1 MKKML
6 LFLFLMVISV
16 TAFAQNYPHVTI
28 RDIQYINPDSV
39 SSGCEIQSQ
48 LAGDTVNVTG
58 VVMVAP
64 YRDANPDSGTTLI
77 AGAPAL
83 ILQDTADTEWAGI
96 LVRYPNMPAGNAFG
110 LIDTGYVV
118 NVTGVVVPYFNTT
131 ELDLIEFDAAG
142 VVGFMQRPQ
151 PIHLTMDSLAET
163 GSLQGL
169 CKGAKWESMFVEV
182 DTVTATSG
190 GVGTG
195 SYIIYDQNNTQVIT
209 GNQSSYFRN
218 ATVPVP
224 GTILGKVV
232 GYIQN
237 RDNVPNTTY
246 ANLINPAYPGDVTVA
261 SFSPS
266 ISNLTRDP
274 ANVGYGDQVTI
285 SSQIV
290 DPDGS
295 VASAK
300 LYYRKNSEADVELTL
315 NNSSGDTWEAVL
327 PAQNDSCVISYFVWA
342 EDNSGLQSVYP
353 ADTARSRFFYL
364 VLPNRALNIRD
375 VQFSPFGGGY
385 SSFSGYDVTV
395 TGVVTADTS
404 DINGNETGT
413 LTGSQVYIQDGQ
425 GPWSGV
431 RINGTE
437 VLNLNSGDDVT
448 VTGTV
453 SESNGLT
460 QVGGIDASSNI
471 TVNSIGNALPTA
483 EDLLTSVIDRKT
495 NGTVDAEQWEG
506 VLVKYSNLT
515 VTDENADGNPGPE
528 EGSGGNRNF
537 GDILVA
543 DGSGSNTRI
552 DLEDGNHDY
561 NNWWFAGQDT
571 LPTYVST
578 GSTFESVTGVVYYAF
593 SNYKLVPRKNNDI
606 VGFTTDVKDEANSQP
621 TAYHLNQNYPNP
633 FNPSTIISY
642 SIPYSGLVTV
652 KVYNM
657 LGQEVQTLVNQFQS
671 SGNHQ
676 VTFNG
681 SSLSSGVYLYRINSE
696 NYNMVRKM
704 VLLK

>member
-6 LFLFLMVISV
+6 LFLVLTIISV
-16 TAFAQNYPHVTI
+16 TAFAQNYPHVSI
-28 RDIQYINPDSV
+28 RDIQYVNQDTL
-39 SSGCEIQSQ
+39 SGCEISSP
-48 LAGDTVNVTG
+48 LAGDTVNITG

-83 ILQDTADTEWAGI
+83 ILQDTADTEWSGI
-96 LVRYPNMPAGNAFG
+96 LVRYPGMPSGNPFG

-118 NVTGVVVPYFNTT
+118 NVTGVVVPYFTTT

-142 VVGFMQRPQ
+142 VVGFMERPQ

-182 DTVTATSG
+182 DSVTATSG
-190 GVGTG
+190 GVGSG
-195 SYIIYDQNNTQVIT
+195 SYVIYDQNNTQVIV

-218 ATVPVP
+218 AAVPVP

-237 RDNVPNTTY
+237 RDNITNTTY
-246 ANLINPAYPGDVTVA
+246 ASLISPAYPGDVTVA

-266 ISNLTRDP
+266 ISSLMRDP
-274 ANVGYGDQVTI
+274 VDVGFGDAVTI
-285 SSQIV
+285 SANIV

-295 VASAK
+295 VSSAK
-300 LYYRKNSEADVELTL
+300 LYYRKNFGADVELTM
-315 NNSSGDTWEAVL
+315 NNTSGDTWQAVI
-327 PAQNDSCVISYFVWA
+327 PAQNDSCVMSYVVWA
-342 EDNSGLQSVYP
+342 KDNSGLESVYP
-353 ADTARSRFFYL
+353 ADTAKSRFFYL
-364 VLPNRALNIRD
+364 VLPDRALNIRD
-375 VQFSPFGGGY
+375 VQYSPFGGGY
-385 SSFSGYDVTV
+385 SGFSGYDVTV
-395 TGVVTADTS
+395 TGVVTSDTS
-404 DINGNETGT
+404 DIDGNETGT
-413 LTGSQVYIQDGQ
+413 LTGPQVYIQDGQ
-425 GPWSGV
+425 GAWSGI

-437 VLNLNSGDDVT
+437 VLALSRGDNVT

-460 QVGGIDASSNI
+460 QVGGINSSSNV
-471 TVNSIGNALPTA
+471 TVNSSGNTLPTA
-483 EDLLTSVIDRKT
+483 EELATSDLDQKT

-543 DGSGSNTRI
+543 DASGSNTRI
-552 DLEDGNHDY
+552 DLQDGNHIY

-578 GSTFESVTGVVYYAF
+578 GSTFESVTGIVYYAF
-593 SNYKLVPRKNNDI
+593 SNYKLVPRKNDDI
-606 VGFTTDVKDEANSQP
+606 VGFVTDVKDAVDPQP
-621 TAYHLNQNYPNP
+621 SAYQLNQNYPNP
-633 FNPSTIISY
+633 FNPSTVISY
-642 SIPYSGLVTV
+642 SIPRGGLVTV

-657 LGQEVQTLVNQFQS
+657 IGQEVETLVNQFQS
-671 SGNHQ
+671 SGSHQ

-681 SSLSSGVYLYRINSE
+681 RSLSSGVYFYRINSE
-696 NYNMVRKM
+696 NFNMVRKM

>member
-6 LFLFLMVISV
+6 LFLFLMIISV
-16 TAFAQNYPHVTI
+16 TAFAQNYPHVSI
-28 RDIQYINPDSV
+28 RDIQYVNQDTL
-39 SSGCEIQSQ
+39 SSCEIPSP
-48 LAGDTVNVTG
+48 LAGDTVNITG

-83 ILQDTADTEWAGI
+83 ILQDTADTEWSGI
-96 LVRYPNMPAGNAFG
+96 LVRYPNMPAGNPFG

-131 ELDLIEFDAAG
+131 ELDLIEFDASG

-151 PIHLTMDSLAET
+151 PIHLTMDSLSVT
-163 GSLQGL
+163 GDIQGL

-182 DTVTATSG
+182 DTVTASTG
-190 GVGTG
+190 GIGTG
-195 SYIIYDQNNTQVIT
+195 SYIISDENNTQVVI

-237 RDNVPNTTY
+237 RDNYGTTSY
-246 ANLINPAYPGDVTVA
+246 ANLINPTYPGDVEVA

-266 ISNLTRDP
+266 VSNLVRDP
-274 ANVGYGDQVTI
+274 ANVGFGVQVTV
-285 SSQIV
+285 SADIV
-290 DPDGS
+290 DPDGYI
-295 VASAK
+295 ASAK
-300 LYYRKNSEADVELTL
+300 LYYRKNSGANVVVTL
-315 NNSSGDTWEAVL
+315 DSTSGNTWQAVL
-327 PAQNDSCVISYFVWA
+327 PAQNDSCVISYFIWA
-342 EDNSGLQSVYP
+342 QDNSGLESVYP
-353 ADTARSRFFYL
+353 ADTARSRYFYL
-364 VLPNRALNIRD
+364 VLPNRPLNIRD
-375 VQFSPFGGGY
+375 VQYSPFGGGY
-385 SSFSGYDVTV
+385 SGFSGYEVTV

-413 LTGSQVYIQDGQ
+413 LTGPQVYIQDGQ
-425 GPWSGV
+425 GPWSGI

-437 VLNLNSGDDVT
+437 VLALNRGDEVT

-453 SESNGLT
+453 SETNGLT
-460 QVGGIDASSNI
+460 TVGGINSSSNI
-471 TVNSIGNALPTA
+471 TVNSTGNTLPTA
-483 EDLLTSVIDRKT
+483 EDLETSVIDEET
-495 NGTVDAEQWEG
+495 NGTVAAEQWEG

-543 DGSGSNTRI
+543 DNSGSDTRI
-552 DLEDGNHDY
+552 DLQDGNHDY

-571 LPTYVST
+571 LPTYVSN

-593 SNYKLVPRKNNDI
+593 SNYKLIPRKNADI
-606 VGFTTDVKDEANSQP
+606 VGFVTDVKDEANSQP
-621 TAYHLNQNYPNP
+621 SAYHLNQNYPNP
-633 FNPSTIISY
+633 FNPSTVISY
-642 SIPYSGLVTV
+642 SIPKAGMVTV

-657 LGQEVQTLVNQFQS
+657 LGQEVQTLVNQFQTP
-671 SGNHQ
+671 GNHQ
-676 VTFNG
+676 ITFNG
-681 SSLSSGVYLYRINSE
+681 SSLSSGVYFYRINSE

>member
-6 LFLFLMVISV
+6 LSVFLLVISV
-16 TAFAQNYPHVTI
+16 SVFAQNYPHVSI
-28 RDIQYINPDSV
+28 RDIQYLDPDSL
-39 SSGCEIQSQ
+39 SGNCEIQSP
-48 LAGDTVNVTG
+48 LAGDTVNITG

-83 ILQDTADTEWAGI
+83 ILQDTADTEWSGI
-96 LVRYPNMPAGNAFG
+96 LVRYPNMPTGNPFG

-118 NVTGVVVPYFNTT
+118 NVTGVVVPYFTTT
-131 ELDLIEFDAAG
+131 ELDLIEFDASG

-163 GSLQGL
+163 GGLQGL

-195 SYIIYDQNNTQVIT
+195 SYVIYDQNNTQVVI

-237 RDNVPNTTY
+237 RDNLPNTTY
-246 ANLINPAYPGDVTVA
+246 ANLVNPAYPGDVEIA

-274 ANVGYGDQVTI
+274 VNVGFGEQVTI
-285 SSQIV
+285 STQII

-300 LYYRKNSEADVELTL
+300 LYYRKNSGSDVELTM
-315 NNSSGDTWEAVL
+315 NNSSGDTWEAVI
-327 PAQNDSCVISYFVWA
+327 PAQNDSCTMSYFVWA
-342 EDNSGLQSVYP
+342 EDNSGLHSVYP

-364 VLPNRALNIRD
+364 VLPDRDLNIRD
-375 VQFSPFGGGY
+375 VQYSPFGGGY

-404 DINGNETGT
+404 DIDGNETGT
-413 LTGSQVYIQDGQ
+413 LTGPQVYIQDGQ
-425 GPWSGV
+425 GPWSGI

-437 VLNLNSGDDVT
+437 VLALNRGDNVT

-453 SESNGLT
+453 SETNSLT
-460 QVGGIDASSNI
+460 QVGGINSSANI
-471 TVNSIGNALPTA
+471 TVNSTGNSLPAA
-483 EDLLTSVIDRKT
+483 ENLSTSVIDQKT
-495 NGTVDAEQWEG
+495 NGTVTAEQWEG
-506 VLVKYSNLT
+506 ILVKYSSLT
-515 VTDENADGNPGPE
+515 VTDENADGDPGPE

-552 DLEDGNHDY
+552 DLQDGNHDY

-578 GSTFESVTGVVYYAF
+578 GSTFESVTGVVYFAF
-593 SNYKLVPRKNNDI
+593 SNYKLIPRKNADI
-606 VGFTTDVKDEANSQP
+606 VGFVTDVKDEANSQP
-621 TAYHLNQNYPNP
+621 SAYHLNQNYPNP

-642 SIPYSGLVTV
+642 SIPHSGLVTV

-676 VTFNG
+676 VSFNG
-681 SSLSSGVYLYRINSE
+681 SSLSSGVYFYRINSE

-704 VLLK
+704 ILLK

>member
-6 LFLFLMVISV
+6 LFLLVCLISLPV
-16 TAFAQNYPHVTI
+16 LAQNYPHVSI
-28 RDIQYINPDSV
+28 KDIQYINPDSL
-39 SSGCEIQSQ
+39 SGSCEIQSS

-83 ILQDTADTEWAGI
+83 ILQDTADAEWGGI
-96 LVRYPNMPAGNAFG
+96 LVRYPNMPTGNPFG

-131 ELDLIEFDAAG
+131 ELDLIEFDASG
-142 VVGFMQRPQ
+142 VVGSMQRPQ
-151 PIHLTMDSLAET
+151 PIHLTLDSLSET

-169 CKGAKWESMFVEV
+169 CKGAKWESVFVEV
-182 DTVTATSG
+182 DTVTATTG

-195 SYIIYDQNNTQVIT
+195 SYIIYDQSNTQVII

-237 RDNVPNTTY
+237 RDNIPNTSY
-246 ANLINPAYPGDVTVA
+246 ANLISPAYPGDVTVA

-274 ANVGYGDQVTI
+274 VIVGFSDAVTI
-285 SSQIV
+285 SAQIV

-295 VASAK
+295 IASAK
-300 LYYRKNSEADVELTL
+300 LYYRKNFGSNVELTM
-315 NNSSGDTWEAVL
+315 NNSSGNTWEAVI
-327 PAQNDSCVISYFVWA
+327 PAQSDSCVMSYFVWA
-342 EDNSGLQSVYP
+342 KDNSGLESNYP
-353 ADTARSRFFYL
+353 ADTAKSRFFYL
-364 VLPNRALNIRD
+364 VLDNRPLNIRD
-375 VQFSPFGGGY
+375 IQYSPFGGGY

-395 TGVVTADTS
+395 TGVVTADTT

-413 LTGSQVYIQDGQ
+413 LTGPQVYIQDGQ

-437 VLNLNSGDDVT
+437 VLALNRGDNVT

-460 QVGGIDASSNI
+460 QIGGINSSSNI
-471 TVNSIGNALPTA
+471 TVNSTGNSLPAA
-483 EDLLTSVIDRKT
+483 ENLSSSVIDQKT
-495 NGTVDAEQWEG
+495 NGTVEAEQWEG
-506 VLVKYSNLT
+506 VLIKYSNLT

-543 DGSGSNTRI
+543 DGSGSNTRV
-552 DLEDGNHDY
+552 DLQDGNHDY
-561 NNWWFAGQDT
+561 NNWWFTGQDT

-578 GSTFESVTGVVYYAF
+578 GSTFESITGIVYYAF
-593 SNYKLVPRKNNDI
+593 SNYKLVPRKNNDFM
-606 VGFTTDVKDEANSQP
+606 GFVTDVKDESNLQP
-621 TAYHLNQNYPNP
+621 AAYHLNQNYPNP
-633 FNPSTIISY
+633 FNPSTVISY
-642 SIPYSGLVTV
+642 SIPQAGLVTV

-657 LGQEVQTLVNQFQS
+657 LGQEVQTLINQFQS
-671 SGNHQ
+671 PGNHQ

-681 SSLSSGVYLYRINSE
+681 SYLSSGVYFYRINSE
-696 NYNMVRKM
+696 NFNSVRKM
-704 VLLK
+704 ILLK